1 VNRIRRENAPLQRD
15 HNVSFHNV
23 DNDML
28 LAFSKTNEART
39 ESVLVVANVDPHY
52 TQSGWVT
59 IDLRSLGLPA
69 ESAFQMDDL
78 LSGAR
83 YLWRGA
89 RNFVSLDP
97 QHSPAHIF
105 RVRRRVRTERDFDY
119 FM

>member
-1 VNRIRRENAPLQRD
+1 
-15 HNVSFHNV
+15 
-23 DNDML
+23 
-28 LAFSKTNEART
+28 
-39 ESVLVVANVDPHY
+39 
-52 TQSGWVT
+52 
-59 IDLRSLGLPA
+59 
-69 ESAFQMDDL
+69 MDDV

-83 YLWRGA
+83 FLWRGA

>member
-1 VNRIRRENAPLQRD
+1 MPATGTPAAG
-15 HNVSFHNV
+15 
-23 DNDML
+23 MP
-28 LAFSKTNEART
+28 AA
-39 ESVLVVANVDPHY
+39 ESVLIVANVDPHY
-52 TQSGWVT
+52 AQSGWVT

-69 ESAFQMDDL
+69 ETTFQMDDL

-83 YLWRGA
+83 FLWRGS

-119 FM
+119 FL

>member
-1 VNRIRRENAPLQRD
+1 VNRIRRENPALQSN
-15 HNVSFHNV
+15 HGLSFHAV

-28 LAFSKTNEART
+28 IAYSKTNGT

-52 TQSGWVT
+52 AQSGWVT
-59 IDLRSLGLPA
+59 IDLRSLGLPS
-69 ESAFQMDDL
+69 ETTFQMDDL

-83 YLWRGA
+83 FLWRGP

-119 FM
+119 FL